1 MFTLLFGLIER
12 TSQRADEG
20 IDAAT
25 ENLPAPP
32 PAITPASFASAAR
45 RPAAIALL
53 LLIVFLQIRTI
64 CVQMPRQAS
73 SWDFSVYYLSA
84 QVLNRGLNP
93 YQTGIQSLARQSG
106 MDVGDVYRPGHP
118 PTFLLLMRPLA
129 AMPERQAYYL
139 WQAFNAVLL
148 AASLALLIVPSP
160 GVSRADLLLMAALA
174 LLYPPVRVHFFFAQ
188 SNIVILFLFV
198 LMMKSMARGHER
210 GAGLCL
216 AAAGLLRIF
225 PLLLLG
231 YLAIRHR
238 WRALAWTLIG
248 LAAGG
253 LVTVGFVGLET
264 SLSFLP
270 ITTYLTSQPFL
281 SMHGNIALAAMVSR
295 AFWVLLG
302 PNLSPAANLVRHAV
316 TAAGAAVILG
326 LTIRATFAQ
335 EPDADSDWRA
345 FSMWIAASIVLSP
358 TAWVHYM
365 VLFFIPFAQLVSA
378 ARRCA
383 ASIRAQWM
391 AIVSYALI
399 VLTMVFLPAA
409 DISGAE
415 LSRMGMPW
423 VSAIAIEGWFV
434 AAILGYVAAYWF
446 TIDGLPASCAGV
458 PARQTLN
465 AAGQACAR

>member
-1 MFTLLFGLIER
+1 MFTPLFGSIER
-12 TSQRADEG
+12 TSKGVDEG
-20 IDAAT
+20 IEPAT
-25 ENLPAPP
+25 ENLPALT

-45 RPAAIALL
+45 QPAAIALL
-53 LLIVFLQIRTI
+53 WVIVFLQIRTI

-84 QVLNRGLNP
+84 QVLKRGLNP
-93 YQTGIQSLARQSG
+93 YQTGIQVLARQSG

-148 AASLALLIVPSP
+148 AASLALLIAPSP
-160 GVSRADLLLMAALA
+160 GVSRAEVLVMAALA
-174 LLYPPVRVHFFFAQ
+174 LLYVPVRVHFFFAQ
-188 SNIVILFLFV
+188 SNIVILFLLV

-225 PLLLLG
+225 PLLLMG
-231 YLAIRHR
+231 YLAIRRR
-238 WRALAWTLIG
+238 WRALGWTLIG

-253 LVTVGFVGLET
+253 LVTVGFVGLYT

-270 ITTYLTSQPFL
+270 ITAYLTSQPFL
-281 SMHGNIALAAMVSR
+281 SMHGNIALAAVVSR

-302 PNLSPAANLVRHAV
+302 SNLSPAANLVRHAV
-316 TAAGAAVILG
+316 IAAGAAVILG
-326 LTIRATFAQ
+326 LTIRATFVQ
-335 EPDADSDWRA
+335 EPDGDSDWRA

-378 ARRCA
+378 ARRSA

-391 AIVSYALI
+391 AIFSYALMI
-399 VLTMVFLPAA
+399 LTMAFLPPAG
-409 DISGAE
+409 ISGAE
-415 LSRMGMPW
+415 LSRTGMPW
-423 VSAIAIEGWFV
+423 MNAIAIEGWFV
-434 AAILGYVAAYWF
+434 SAFLGYWATYWF
-446 TIDGLPASCAGV
+446 TVDRGSIQPSWGKPRDLGRIVA
-458 PARQTLN
+458 
-465 AAGQACAR
+465 